1 MKQKLFTKVSQAAVN
16 FAPNP
21 SQNDGPVNLE
31 KKNSLM
37 QPGKIGH
44 ALSAALPYPTII
56 ETIASGV
63 GGKDFS
69 KLNLGSHY
77 TGF

>member
-16 FAPNP
+16 FAPHTN
-21 SQNDGPVNLE
+21 QNDERVNLQ
-31 KKNSLM
+31 KKNSVV
-37 QPGKIGH
+37 QSGKIGH
-44 ALSAALPYPTII
+44 ALSAALPYPAII

-63 GGKDFS
+63 GGRDFS
-69 KLNLGSHY
+69 KLNLGSRY